1 MRTYHGNLYCSLPG
15 GLFRAHAFETPAT
28 CNIHVA
34 VTKSYCTVHWF
45 IQANQKT
52 SAKPLLVN
60 IDVTPSIKCNILKQQ
75 KNTSF
80 FIHLEFPGCRC
91 FLCVSWWINIHRP
104 AIYGL
109 LVQLECFLCRLLS
122 NKMSANILR
131 LCKCRKH
138 GALHGQSQC
147 IAPLSS
153 TLYSHCI
160 NPPWSKW
167 VAIMSSPTGTCI
179 KFRSY

>member
-1 MRTYHGNLYCSLPG
+1 MGWLVMSMPGGLRTFHGNLYCSLTG

-34 VTKSYCTVHWF
+34 VTKSHWTVQWF
-45 IQANQKT
+45 IQENQKT
-52 SAKPLLVN
+52 SASPLLIN
-60 IDVTPSIKCNILKQQ
+60 TDVTPSIKCNILKQQ
-75 KNTSF
+75 KKTSF

-91 FLCVSWWINIHRP
+91 FLSVSWWINIHRP

-131 LCKCRKH
+131 LCKCDPTRTNE
-138 GALHGQSQC
+138 ALWGRYQNWH
-147 IAPLSS
+147 L
-153 TLYSHCI
+153 
-160 NPPWSKW
+160 
-167 VAIMSSPTGTCI
+167 
-179 KFRSY
+179 KFNILFNI